1 MIRKKTLSAKFIT
14 AVFVLLLAGQT
25 VGAVLY
31 LLSTRSALFDSLQ
44 ARMKRAAS
52 VAAGASSSAMLNFDY
67 AAIEVY
73 LDEITRDDEI
83 SSIHVLDEGGKVLR
97 EKIRADDADLTSMN
111 PLLFRKA
118 MELRVPVVAAGKRI
132 GEVQIHYNARTIN
145 ETLQR
150 HMIMVGLY
158 QALLLMLVAILLML
172 LFGRYIKQPLST
184 IGRTLDKITLGD
196 LTAEVPDVGD
206 NEIGE
211 IAKGIAFLKNK
222 LTESI
227 TRINS
232 TGVNVT
238 MAVKQLELTYQTVLD
253 GGMQQ
258 AGAIKDLL
266 RAVQTVSRSQ
276 SEIGDGTTKLNS
288 FSAENVSSLLE
299 MKAAAEEIAS
309 HTQRLF
315 KATEDSY
322 SVAVQLSHSSK
333 EISES
338 ATQASAGLDDT
349 SASVEEIEASIKEV
363 AEHARESSQL
373 AEQVKEATS
382 SGGMMSVV
390 NASEGMENIA
400 AQVKKSAEIIEQLGT
415 RSADIEKVLSVIKD
429 VTEQTNLLS
438 LNAAILAAQAG
449 EYGKSFSVVAD
460 EISALSE
467 RTASSTR
474 EISSIVKTIQRD
486 IKEAVY
492 SINSTKA
499 KVEEGNSLVIK
510 VGEALRDI
518 LNASYHSSDMTKAI
532 ERATDEQSLGL
543 RQITAAID
551 NIRKTM
557 FTVVKA
563 TTEQHKAI
571 AYLLDGIG
579 DVKEVAELTKRGALE
594 QAEGIK
600 LMSKNIEL
608 ASERINQINQLNQ
621 TQKKLNNEM
630 NASIE
635 QIDAAG
641 LATARDMEK
650 VTSSLQALAREID
663 ALKLEMEA
671 FRVG

>member
-1 MIRKKTLSAKFIT
+1 MILKKTLTAKFIT
-14 AVFVLLLAGQT
+14 AVFVLLLIGQA
-25 VGAVLY
+25 VGVVLY
-31 LLSTRSALFDSLQ
+31 LLTTRSALFDSLQ
-44 ARMKRAAS
+44 VRMKRAAS

-73 LDEITRDDEI
+73 LDEIARDDEI
-83 SSIHVLDEGGKVLR
+83 SSIHVLDESGKVLR
-97 EKIRADDADLTSMN
+97 EKIRAEDTDLASVN

-118 MELRVPVVAAGKRI
+118 MELKVPVVAAGKRI
-132 GEVQIHYNARTIN
+132 GEVQLHYNARTIN

-150 HMIMVGLY
+150 HMIMVALY
-158 QALLLMLVAILLML
+158 QALLLVLVGVLLML
-172 LFGRYIKQPLST
+172 LFGRYIKQPLSA

-196 LTAEVPDVGD
+196 LMAEVPDVGD

-222 LTESI
+222 LMESI

-238 MAVKQLELTYQTVLD
+238 MAVKQLEFTYQSVLD
-253 GGMQQ
+253 GGIQQ

-266 RAVQTVSRSQ
+266 RAVQNVSRSQ
-276 SEIGDGTTKLNS
+276 GEISDGTTKLNS

-400 AQVKKSAEIIEQLGT
+400 SQVKKSAEIIEQLGT

-543 RQITAAID
+543 RQITAAIE

-563 TTEQHKAI
+563 TSEQHKAI

-594 QAEGIK
+594 QAEGIR
-600 LMSKNIEL
+600 LMSKNVEL
-608 ASERINQINQLNQ
+608 ANERINQINQLNQ
-621 TQKKLNNEM
+621 TQKKLNSEM
-630 NASIE
+630 NTSIE

-641 LATARDMEK
+641 LSTARDMEK

-671 FRVG
+671 FRVS

>member
-1 MIRKKTLSAKFIT
+1 MNLKKSLSAKFIT
-14 AVFVLLLAGQT
+14 AVFVLLLVGQT

-31 LLSTRSALFDSLQ
+31 LISTRSALFDSLQ
-44 ARMKRAAS
+44 LRMKRAAS
-52 VAAGASSSAMLNFDY
+52 VAAGASSGAMLNFDY

-73 LDEITRDDEI
+73 LAEIVRDDEI
-83 SSIHVLDEGGKVLR
+83 SSIHVMDAEGRLLR
-97 EKIRADDADLTSMN
+97 EKIRAEDANLPSLN
-111 PLLFRKA
+111 PLLFKKS
-118 MELRVPVVAAGKRI
+118 MELKVPVIAAGKRI
-132 GEVQIHYNARTIN
+132 GDVQLHYNAKTIN

-150 HMIMVGLY
+150 DMIIVLLY
-158 QALLLMLVAILLML
+158 QALLLILVGVLLML
-172 LFGRYIKQPLST
+172 LFGRYIKQPLLS
-184 IGRTLDKITLGD
+184 IGRAVEKITLGD
-196 LTAEVPDVGD
+196 LMTEVPNVGD

-211 IAKGIAFLKNK
+211 IAKGITFLRDK
-222 LTESI
+222 LLQSI

-238 MAVKQLELTYQTVLD
+238 MAVKQLEFTYQGVLD

-258 AGAIKDLL
+258 AGAIKDLM
-266 RAVQTVSRSQ
+266 RAIQNVSRSQ
-276 SEIGDGTTKLNS
+276 GEIGDGTNKLNS

-338 ATQASAGLDDT
+338 ATHASAGLDDT

-363 AEHARESSQL
+363 AEHARESSLL
-373 AEQVKEATS
+373 ADQVKEATS

-400 AQVKKSAEIIEQLGT
+400 SQVNKSAEIIQQLGV
-415 RSADIEKVLSVIKD
+415 RSVDIEKVLSVIKD

-486 IKEAVY
+486 IRDAVH
-492 SINSTKA
+492 SISSTKT
-499 KVEEGNSLVIK
+499 KVEEGNGLVIK
-510 VGEALRDI
+510 VGEALREI

-532 ERATDEQSLGL
+532 ERATDEQSMGL
-543 RQITAAID
+543 RQITMAID

-563 TTEQHKAI
+563 TAEQTKAI
-571 AYLLDGIG
+571 AYLLEGIG

-594 QAEGIK
+594 QAEGIR

-608 ASERINQINQLNQ
+608 ANDRINQINQLNQ
-621 TQKKLNNEM
+621 TQKRLNSEM
-630 NASIE
+630 NGSIE
-635 QIDAAG
+635 QIDSTG
-641 LATARDMEK
+641 ITTARDMEK

-671 FRVG
+671 FRVN